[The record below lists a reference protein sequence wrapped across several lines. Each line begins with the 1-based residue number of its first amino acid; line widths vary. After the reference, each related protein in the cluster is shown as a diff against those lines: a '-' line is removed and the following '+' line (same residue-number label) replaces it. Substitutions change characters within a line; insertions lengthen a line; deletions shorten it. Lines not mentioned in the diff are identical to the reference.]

1 MITLQQYINSICY
14 KRTHA
19 SPPKSID
26 EYITTP
32 TLELYFGGMPSS
44 GTSWGSQTPQQA
56 PLLLLSYVSFM
67 LITLVSTDLC
77 SSAFSRNTD
86 HSSTFAGI
94 NCELQTYQINIIP
107 SDLRDNLHIAI
118 RYTISLKVI
127 AHLRAKFHW
136 LICSPYS

>member
-1 MITLQQYINSICY
+1 MITLQQYINSICH

-19 SPPKSID
+19 SPTKSID
-26 EYITTP
+26 EYITAP
-32 TLELYFGGMPSS
+32 TLELHFGGMPSS

-56 PLLLLSYVSFM
+56 PLLLLSYASSM

-94 NCELQTYQINIIP
+94 NCEQTHQIDVTP

-118 RYTISLKVI
+118 RHTVPLKVI
-127 AHLRAKFHW
+127 AHLRAKFHG